1 MNAER
6 DRAPVP
12 PPVRSGERGILE
24 TAKGAGFLAGGSF
37 FELGCRFVMALVLA
51 RSLGAGE
58 YGLYILAV
66 SAASLFFG
74 IALLGLDDAMVRYV
88 AMLSGRRDRAG
99 VRGAIEVGLGVSV
112 PVGVGMGALLYVAAG
127 PVAESV
133 FRAPELAQLLQLV
146 AFIVPFLTVSNVLAG
161 AARGFRRMDYVAFSE
176 NVVQS
181 VVRLVLLGALMLAS
195 GLDTV
200 TAVVIFGVSDIAST
214 LSLILLLDKYVGWR
228 TLASEDARRDT
239 REIFR
244 FALPLWIA
252 GLLRNFRSYLGALIL
267 GASGTAAGVGVFA
280 IVTNVNTV
288 AHVCLLSIYVAV
300 RPTLAQ
306 LHDRG
311 DRVGMGH
318 VYTAATRWSLALNV
332 PFFLVTVLY
341 PSAIL
346 QVFGASFADGA
357 TALVVLAW
365 AELLNA
371 ATGVCGPIIDMT
383 GHTRLK
389 LVNSALWTALVV
401 GGSALLIPPWG
412 VLGAAVASFVAI
424 VAVNVLSLLEVWWIE
439 RLHPYDWSFAKP
451 VVAGAIAYLVGGLI
465 DVAFPVGTELVRA
478 AIEGAVVVGV
488 YTGVVCGLGLTDVDR
503 LVLRRVGHKATR
515 GLLGARS

>member
-1 MNAER
+1 M
-6 DRAPVP
+6 V
-12 PPVRSGERGILE
+12 
-24 TAKGAGFLAGGSF
+24 TAQGAGLLAGGSF

-88 AMLSGRRDRAG
+88 AILSGRRDRPG
-99 VRGAIEVGLGVSV
+99 VRGAIEVGLGVSL
-112 PVGVGMGALLYVAAG
+112 PVGMVMGAVLYFAAG
-127 PVAESV
+127 PIAETV
-133 FRAPELAQLLQLV
+133 FREPQLTQLLQLV

-181 VVRLVLLGALMLAS
+181 VVRLLLLGVVMLAS
-195 GLDTV
+195 GLNTV
-200 TAVVIFGVSDIAST
+200 TAVIIFGVSDIAST
-214 LSLILLLDKYVGWR
+214 VALTLLLDKYVGWR

-244 FALPLWIA
+244 FALPLWLA
-252 GLLRNFRSYLGALIL
+252 GLLRNCRSYLGALIL
-267 GASGTAAGVGVFA
+267 GASGSAVGVGVFA
-280 IVTNVNTV
+280 IVTSVNTV

-311 DRVGMGH
+311 DRAGMGH

-341 PSAIL
+341 PAAIL
-346 QVFGASFADGA
+346 QVFGSSFVDGA

-389 LVNSALWTALVV
+389 LLNSALWTVLVV
-401 GGSALLIPPWG
+401 GGSALLIPAWG
-412 VLGAAVASFVAI
+412 VVGAAVASFVAI

-439 RLHPYDWSFAKP
+439 RLHPYDLSFVKP
-451 VVAGAIAYLVGGLI
+451 VAAGALAYLVGVLLDLG
-465 DVAFPVGTELVRA
+465 VPVGTQFAR
-478 AIEGAVVVGV
+478 AVVEGIVVTGV
-488 YTGVVCGLGLTDVDR
+488 YVGTVWCLGLTEVDR
-503 LVLRRVGHKATR
+503 LVLRRIAHKATR
-515 GLLGARS
+515 GLVGAGS